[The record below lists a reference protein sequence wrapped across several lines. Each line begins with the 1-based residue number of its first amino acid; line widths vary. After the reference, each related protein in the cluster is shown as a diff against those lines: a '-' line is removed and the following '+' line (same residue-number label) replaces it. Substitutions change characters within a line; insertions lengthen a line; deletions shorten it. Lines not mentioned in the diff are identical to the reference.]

1 MSFRQPLFRKYML
14 VLTGMIAATLIIASV
29 VQTALSVRAQRA
41 RVDELLMAQSQLAI
55 VQIQSFLSS
64 ITDSMLWAL
73 DYDQPGRPVDLAGVR
88 DVIHR
93 LLRKVPSL
101 LQLRYVSADG
111 CVRIEVAR
119 VSVDSS
125 DGCASI
131 PLLEHERTLLRE
143 ARNRPVAYGRV
154 LFRDGSEPYVDIAIA
169 SRSRLGGALLAQV
182 DLRQIHSTVTAIRAG
197 ASGSAYIVDQD
208 WQLIAHPDANLVLRH
223 LDLRGSDAVAAVLS
237 GGLATN
243 PTMTYDF
250 NGHTVLSVA
259 APVRGPRWWLFVQ
272 QPAREAF
279 HPILVSLGATL
290 FVVLVALAAA
300 VAVSY
305 LLARRMSSP
314 ILAVR
319 VGAERIGA
327 GDLQT
332 RIVIETGDE
341 VELLAHEFNRM
352 AIALGESH
360 EHLEAKVSQRTA
372 ALELVGAKVR
382 RQAAEL
388 AAVNAELSSRLGEL
402 ALRKDEAE
410 RASAA
415 KTRFL
420 AAASH
425 DLMQPMHAVGLLL
438 GVLYER
444 LHNPDESNLVSKVQ
458 AAVHGMESLFS
469 GLLDIS
475 KLDSHTVTLD
485 MQTVQL
491 EDLFA
496 FVELN
501 YQPLAQE
508 KSLRLRF
515 ARCRY
520 GVRSDSA
527 LLERIVA
534 NLVSN
539 AIRYTVSGKVLIGCR
554 RVGNTVRL
562 QVHDTGVGIPAA
574 LQGHIFEEFYQIDT
588 QRREPRQGLGLGLS
602 IVQRSASLL
611 GVAIHLTSTPGR
623 GSMFEITLPLAH
635 RQAAAVSPV
644 PGLNTQRLRGAFIV
658 VVDDDVNALY
668 AMEQLFGLA
677 GCHVI
682 AARST
687 AEIHDLLS
695 CHIRIPDLIVTDLR
709 LGGADSGLHAID
721 YIRRDSEQSIAA
733 IIVTGESNPP
743 SQASLPDH
751 CMLLR
756 KPVRPASLFNACIAM
771 LGTSNPETPA
781 PAYLLQ

>member
-1 MSFRQPLFRKYML
+1 VSFRQPLFRKYLL

-143 ARNRPVAYGRV
+143 ARHRPVAYGRV

-223 LDLRGSDAVAAVLS
+223 LDLRASDAVAAVLS
-237 GGLATN
+237 GGLATS

-250 NGHTVLSVA
+250 NGNTVLSVA

-279 HPILVSLGATL
+279 HPILESLGATL
-290 FVVLVALAAA
+290 FVVLVALVAA

-444 LHNPDESNLVSKVQ
+444 LHNPDESNLVSKIQ

-485 MQTVQL
+485 MQTIEL

-508 KSLRLRF
+508 KNLSLRF

-539 AIRYTVSGKVLIGCR
+539 AIRYTVAGKVLIGCR

-562 QVHDTGVGIPAA
+562 QVHDTGVGIAAA
-574 LQGHIFEEFYQIDT
+574 LQGHIFEEFDQIDT
-588 QRREPRQGLGLGLS
+588 QRCELRQGLGLGLS
-602 IVQRSASLL
+602 IVQRSAALL

-668 AMEQLFGLA
+668 AMEQLFGLV

-771 LGTSNPETPA
+771 LGISNPETPV